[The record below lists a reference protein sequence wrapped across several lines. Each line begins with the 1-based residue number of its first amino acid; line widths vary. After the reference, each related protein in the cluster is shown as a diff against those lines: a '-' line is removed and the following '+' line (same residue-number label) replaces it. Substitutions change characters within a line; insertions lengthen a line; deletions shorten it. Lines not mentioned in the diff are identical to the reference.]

1 MSFRAAM
8 KPSSRLLHF
17 SASLLVLAISACQ
30 QQGLSNQRPA
40 PLPQDPLIQV
50 YFNHEPSVE
59 YTEPY
64 RQQTRLGDNLEQK
77 IIDTITS
84 AKSTVD
90 VAVMELRLPKIAQAL
105 VERQKAGVK
114 VRVIL
119 DKTYSH
125 PLKTLTPEEMAELPT
140 RERDRDQSDRQLIQL
155 AGDAL
160 TILQKGGVPIID
172 NTANGS
178 AGSGIMHHKFVIVD
192 NQTLIVTSANFTAK
206 QIHGA
211 MNHPESQGDANN
223 LLKIESPQL
232 VALFSQEFN
241 LMWGDGPG
249 GLSATKRFGLL
260 KPFRPIQS
268 VQVGNSLVEVDF
280 SPTSSS
286 QPWEQ
291 SGNGLIG
298 QALSTARKSIDL
310 ALFVFSEPRLANI
323 LETDHQQ
330 GVEERALIS
339 RDFAYRPYSEGLV
352 MQGLASRS
360 CKYQAWQNPIATVG
374 VPQLPE
380 GELLHHKF
388 AVIDGQTVIT
398 GSHNWSEAANIR
410 NDEDLLVIHNPIV
423 AAHFEREFE
432 RLYANAEL
440 GVPDKFKRKIQHS
453 GTRCFSKGVATRT
466 TRGRMRFAPTSSSK
480 ESASED

>member
-1 MSFRAAM
+1 MGLRSLT
-8 KPSSRLLHF
+8 LLLRC
-17 SASLLVLAISACQ
+17 SALLLVLTATACQ

-50 YFNHEPSVE
+50 YFNHEPSSE

-64 RQQTRLGDNLEQK
+64 RQQTRPGDDLEK
-77 IIDTITS
+77 EIIDTITS

-105 VERQKAGVK
+105 VDRQKAGVK

-125 PLKTLTPEEMAELPT
+125 SLSVIAPHGVKLSA
-140 RERDRDQSDRQLIQL
+140 RERDRYENERQLVQL
-155 AGDAL
+155 SGDAL
-160 TILQKGGVPIID
+160 TILRGGGVPIID
-172 NTANGS
+172 NTVNGS
-178 AGSGIMHHKFVIVD
+178 GNGIMHHKFVIVD
-192 NQTLIVTSANFTAK
+192 AQTLVVTSANFTTK

-232 VALFSQEFN
+232 VALFTQEFN
-241 LMWGDGPG
+241 LMWGDGPEG
-249 GLSATKRFGLL
+249 KLDKKFGLL
-260 KPFRPIQS
+260 KPFRPIQQ
-268 VQVGNSLVEVDF
+268 VKVGNTLIEVDF
-280 SPTSSS
+280 SPTSTN

-298 QALSTARKSIDL
+298 KTLSTASKSIDL
-310 ALFVFSEPRLANI
+310 ALFVFSAPRLADI
-323 LETDHQQ
+323 LETDHQR

-339 RDFAYRPYSEGLV
+339 RDFAYRPYSEGLS
-352 MQGLASRS
+352 MQGFATNS
-360 CKYQAWQNPIATVG
+360 CKSKSVQHPWQNPITTVG
-374 VPQLPE
+374 VPQLPQ

-388 AVIDGQTVIT
+388 AVIDGQTAIA
-398 GSHNWSEAANIR
+398 GSHNWSEAANTK
-410 NDEDLLVIHNPIV
+410 NDEDLLVIHSPTV

-432 RLYANAEL
+432 RLYANAKL
-440 GVPDKFKRKIQHS
+440 GVPAKIKRKIQQS
-453 GTRCFSKGVATRT
+453 QTRCFANTGSPAD
-466 TRGRMRFAPTSSSK
+466 
-480 ESASED
+480 SERALED

>member
-1 MSFRAAM
+1 MGLRSLT
-8 KPSSRLLHF
+8 RLLRCSSF
-17 SASLLVLAISACQ
+17 LLVLTATACQ

-50 YFNHEPSVE
+50 YFNHEPSAE

-64 RQQTRLGDNLEQK
+64 RQRTRPGDDLEK
-77 IIDTITS
+77 EIVDAIAS

-105 VERQKAGVK
+105 VDRQKAGVK

-125 PLKTLTPEEMAELPT
+125 PLSAIAPDQVAKLPA
-140 RERDRDQSDRQLIQL
+140 RERDRYEGDRQLMQL
-155 AGDAL
+155 SGDAL
-160 TILQKGGVPIID
+160 TILRGGGVPIID

-178 AGSGIMHHKFVIVD
+178 GSGIMHHKFVIVD
-192 NQTLIVTSANFTAK
+192 DQTLIVTSANFTTK

-232 VALFSQEFN
+232 VALFTQEFN

-249 GLSATKRFGLL
+249 GKPETKKFGLL
-260 KPFRPIQS
+260 KPFRLIQQ
-268 VQVGNSLVEVDF
+268 VKVGNTLIEVDF
-280 SPTSSS
+280 SPASKS

-298 QALSTARKSIDL
+298 RTLSTASKSIDL
-310 ALFVFSEPRLANI
+310 ALFVFSAPRLADI
-323 LETDHQQ
+323 LGTDHQR

-339 RDFAYRPYSEGLV
+339 RDFAYRPYSEGLT
-352 MQGLASRS
+352 MQGFASNS
-360 CKYQAWQNPIATVG
+360 CKYKAVQHPWQNPITTVG
-374 VPQLPE
+374 VPQLPQ

-388 AVIDGQTVIT
+388 AVIDGQTAIT
-398 GSHNWSEAANIR
+398 GSHNWSEAANTK
-410 NDEDLLVIHNPIV
+410 NDEDLLVIHSPTV

-432 RLYANAEL
+432 RLYANAKL
-440 GVPDKFKRKIQHS
+440 GVPAKIKRKIQQS
-453 GTRCFSKGVATRT
+453 QTQCFIKT
-466 TRGRMRFAPTSSSK
+466 T
-480 ESASED
+480 ASPSDSERALED

>member
-1 MSFRAAM
+1 MRHL
-8 KPSSRLLHF
+8 SRLLHCF
-17 SASLLVLAISACQ
+17 TSLLVLTASACQ
-30 QQGLSNQRPA
+30 QQGLSHQRPA

-64 RQQTRLGDNLEQK
+64 RHQTRRGDDLEQE
-77 IIDTITS
+77 IIDTITA

-90 VAVMELRLPKIAQAL
+90 VAVMELRLPGIAQAL
-105 VERQKAGVK
+105 VNRQKAGVK

-125 PLKTLTPEEMAELPT
+125 PLRDLSLEEAAKLSA
-140 RERDRDQSDRQLIQL
+140 RERDRDESDKQLVQL
-155 AGDAL
+155 SGDAL
-160 TILQKGGVPIID
+160 IILHDGGVPIID
-172 NTANGS
+172 NAASGS
-178 AGSGIMHHKFVIVD
+178 ASSGIMHHKFVIVD
-192 NQTLIVTSANFTAK
+192 GRTLIVTSANFTAK

-249 GLSATKRFGLL
+249 GRPETKRFGLL
-260 KPFRPIQS
+260 KPFRPIQP
-268 VQVGNSLVEVDF
+268 VQVGNTLVEVNF

-298 QALSTARKSIDL
+298 QTLSTARKSIDL
-310 ALFVFSEPRLANI
+310 ALFVFSAPRLADV
-323 LETDHQQ
+323 LEVDHQQ
-330 GVEERALIS
+330 GVQERTLIS
-339 RDFAYRPYSEGLV
+339 QDFAYRPYSEGLV
-352 MQGLASRS
+352 MQGIASRS
-360 CKYQAWQNPIATVG
+360 CKYKPWQNPLTTVG
-374 VPQLPE
+374 VPQLPQ

-398 GSHNWSEAANIR
+398 GSHNWSEAANTK
-410 NDEDLLVIHNPIV
+410 NDEDLLVIHNSTV
-423 AAHFEREFE
+423 AAHFQREFE
-432 RLYANAEL
+432 RLYTNAEL
-440 GVPDKFKRKIQHS
+440 GVPDRIKRKFQQTH
-453 GTRCFSKGVATRT
+453 TRCFTKSTA
-466 TRGRMRFAPTSSSK
+466 SSLD
-480 ESASED
+480 EGGQEPALAD